1 MIDYMQATA
10 EEAEKYAALAKKHGL
25 PALKVADLSCDMPL
39 LAEARE
45 AAQELLR
52 RDPQLT
58 DGEHAPLRR
67 RIAALFELN
76 ESALN

>member
-1 MIDYMQATA
+1 
-10 EEAEKYAALAKKHGL
+10 
-25 PALKVADLSCDMPL
+25 MPL